1 MRKSFPAPTVVNLAT
16 GVVVFSLPA
25 SLTASTTTRSK
36 EISVPSATALNL
48 VAASAAREEEE
59 EDGSTRVSGPMRR
72 AGGEAKAGATTR
84 NWDTATG
91 SAEWNHEGDGR
102 GKGRGKGMEEE
113 RGRR

>member
-36 EISVPSATALNL
+36 EISVPSATDLNL
-48 VAASAAREEEE
+48 VAASAATEEE

-84 NWDTATG
+84 SWDTATG

-102 GKGRGKGMEEE
+102 GRGRGKGMEEE